1 MHTPPIEPGSILCQC
16 YAKLPVLAPSA
27 VAVAKAFVKTGDLQY
42 HAAPAF
48 LSGFEYSADDD
59 PDKLWSLRFF
69 NDYEMGQCASHA
81 TATSRRPW
89 LPPRHPPAPA
99 AAPRSDALPRGF
111 HPLSFCA
118 AIKRLTLSLP
128 SPPLPVSIAHFPKTL
143 ISWIPTRVLFTMIP
157 ELKGGLGKSFS

>member
-89 LPPRHPPAPA
+89 LPPRHPPELPLLHPA
-99 AAPRSDALPRGF
+99 LMRCHAAFTPSLFALRSNG
-111 HPLSFCA
+111 
-118 AIKRLTLSLP
+118 
-128 SPPLPVSIAHFPKTL
+128 
-143 ISWIPTRVLFTMIP
+143 
-157 ELKGGLGKSFS
+157 